1 MYIIGFVN
9 GKLSFQQCSTP
20 KTTRHRIFYYSGSY
34 SRVPRILH
42 GSQTMKNTNNPSDRM
57 RYHAL
62 MINLCCDNF
71 GSYSSFATQDKRV
84 PMNLD
89 PGKGYSALEV
99 AISSARQI
107 SIVVQMMRTAY
118 GMRYVHQFA
127 MYAVNVA
134 IYVLLEQPSFDILD
148 PDFLHLTGAFS
159 AISSRSQVGKSL
171 YHFFKLSV
179 RSRDSGHKLDTL
191 DEIPAELK
199 EIFAQVRQVDEAE
212 KPGYDK
218 NSQHTL
224 KDHPQ
229 SVPSPGLKDMIGEY
243 EKLSVGKEERS
254 FDQWESADFDF

>member
-1 MYIIGFVN
+1 
-9 GKLSFQQCSTP
+9 
-20 KTTRHRIFYYSGSY
+20 
-34 SRVPRILH
+34 
-42 GSQTMKNTNNPSDRM
+42 MKNTNNPSDRM

-107 SIVVQMMRTAY
+107 SIVVQMMRKAY

-199 EIFAQVRQVDEAE
+199 EIFAQVHQVDEAE

-243 EKLSVGKEERS
+243 EKLSMGKEERS